1 MKIFIAIA
9 LVVSTNISL
18 AAGKTYKAEPT
29 KGAVVF
35 NATAIGLKFQGKGE
49 GPQGEVTLD
58 SGVAGS
64 FKFKMETLDTGI
76 NLRNQH
82 MKDKYLEIAKYPNS
96 ELKIEEVVG
105 FKPESPDGKY
115 EFKGV
120 LTVHGVAKPVSGQVT
135 VKKVAEALQI
145 KAEFDTKISYF
156 SIPLPAY
163 AGVALKDDV
172 KVSVESQLM

>member
-1 MKIFIAIA
+1 MKFVLFIATIV
-9 LVVSTNISL
+9 LVQTVFANS
-18 AAGKTYKAEPT
+18 KTYKAEPS

-49 GPQGEVTLD
+49 GPQGEVSLD
-58 SGVAGS
+58 SGVVGT

-82 MKDKYLEIAKYPNS
+82 MKEKYLEIAKYPDS
-96 ELKIEEVVG
+96 ELKIEDVVG
-105 FKPESPDGKY
+105 FKKENPDGKY

-120 LTVHGVAKPVSGQVT
+120 LTVHGVAKPVTGQVT
-135 VKKVAEALQI
+135 VKKVAETLQI

-172 KVSVESQLM
+172 KVSVQLM

>member
-1 MKIFIAIA
+1 MKTILFLATFVLA
-9 LVVSTNISL
+9 SVSFAS
-18 AAGKTYKAEPT
+18 GKTYKAEPT

-49 GPQGEVTLD
+49 GPQGEVSLD
-58 SGVAGS
+58 SGVVGT

-76 NLRNQH
+76 GLRNQH
-82 MKDKYLEIAKYPNS
+82 MKEKYLEVAKYPNS
-96 ELKIEEVVG
+96 ELKIEDVSG
-105 FKPESPDGKY
+105 FKQESADGKY

-120 LTVHGVAKPVSGQVT
+120 LTVHGVAKPVTGQVT
-135 VKKVAEALQI
+135 VKKVAEVLQI